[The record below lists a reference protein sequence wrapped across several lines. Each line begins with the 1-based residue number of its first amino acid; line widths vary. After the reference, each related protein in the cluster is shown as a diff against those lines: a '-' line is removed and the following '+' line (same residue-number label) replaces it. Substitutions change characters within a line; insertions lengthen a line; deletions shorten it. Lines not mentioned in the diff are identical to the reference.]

1 MRIAMLCSG
10 HAVNDARVTYK
21 EALSLARA
29 GHEVIVFG
37 QGPENFEE
45 IPGICLRPLLPEGP
59 G

>member
-21 EALSLARA
+21 EARTLARA

-37 QGPENFEE
+37 QGPKNLEE
-45 IPGICLRPLLPEGP
+45 IPSVSLRR
-59 G
+59 